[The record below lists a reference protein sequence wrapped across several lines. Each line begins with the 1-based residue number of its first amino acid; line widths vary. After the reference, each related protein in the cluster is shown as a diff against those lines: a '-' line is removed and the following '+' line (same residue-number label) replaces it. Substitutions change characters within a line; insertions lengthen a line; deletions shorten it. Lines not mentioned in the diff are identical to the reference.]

1 MRQRRAAAAFGV
13 ALALLAP
20 VAPACAAGEDELV
33 GLINDYRG
41 APRTC
46 EGRTEAMA
54 GPLSPSRELA
64 SVDVGSS
71 ENLGDAL
78 LASGYRAASA
88 TTILF
93 AGSGSAAEVMR
104 FVAGRYCRSLLDPR
118 YSQIGVAR
126 SRSAWRINLAR
137 PLLPDDLGD
146 WRDAGKTVLRLVN
159 EARSRSRDC
168 GDQHFAAAPPLRWNE
183 ALADAALAHSL
194 DMAARNYFSHTD
206 PAGNSVAQ
214 RAVRAGYRW
223 RHVGENIAAG
233 LGEPAKVVA
242 GWLASPGHC
251 ANIMAPDF
259 AEMGAAYA
267 INPGSDLDVYGVSAS
282 GARAAARRGSAGRR
296 RR

>member
-1 MRQRRAAAAFGV
+1 MRRTSAAPGLAL

-20 VAPACAAGEDELV
+20 VAPARAAGEDELV

-41 APRTC
+41 APHSC
-46 EGRTEAMA
+46 EGRREAMA
-54 GPLSPSRELA
+54 SPLSPSDVLA

-71 ENLGDAL
+71 GNLGDAL

-93 AGSGSAAEVMR
+93 AGSGKAAEVMR
-104 FVAGRYCRSLLDPR
+104 FVAERYCRSLLDPR

-126 SRSAWRINLAR
+126 SRSGWRINLAR
-137 PLLPDDLGD
+137 PLLPADLGD
-146 WRDAGKTVLRLVN
+146 WRDAGKTILRLVN
-159 EARSRSRDC
+159 EARARPRDC

-194 DMAARNYFSHTD
+194 DMAAKNYFSHTD

-214 RAVRAGYRW
+214 RAGRAGYRW

-233 LGEPAKVVA
+233 LGEPAQVVA

-267 INPGSDLDVYGVSAS
+267 TDPGSALDVYWTQTF
-282 GARAAARRGSAGRR
+282 GRS
-296 RR
+296 